1 MMPGVRE
8 MLVFLCLLMASGA
21 TLAQSLDFDSD
32 GFDCT
37 IEPRTVAEIGSAE
50 EGIIDEVR
58 VKRGD
63 QVKAGQ
69 VLAVLDSV
77 METLTVDLA
86 RVQAEQDVDV
96 RTGEARKAFQQLERE
111 RAETLSERNIL
122 SAKELDEAE
131 IQETIAILEVESA
144 NIRRK
149 VAGVELAMA
158 EARLGRR
165 TIRSPVNGVVTEV
178 ARVPGEYIHEQS
190 TLLTLAQIDQLN
202 VEVFVPIDR
211 YGEVRVGQTAVV
223 EPVRPIGGGYD
234 AVVEVIDQV
243 FDAASGTFGVRLL
256 LENPETALPAGIRC
270 LVRFEAEGDNNV
282 GATE

>member
-1 MMPGVRE
+1 